1 MKVGCDSF
9 IDTYFKK
16 ATVKLSAFVLIPL
29 LYGCSSSQITFSC
42 TSNSKFE
49 GKDYPMFELTFSE
62 GFLNSRVFSPSFEE
76 WDTCERSNR
85 FVWCSSPNDG
95 KALRVNLHNGEFD
108 LQAKTFPNG
117 NPVFL
122 QGSCRKLVDQ
132 SSRGT

>member
-1 MKVGCDSF
+1 MKVDYSPVNDDC
-9 IDTYFKK
+9 FKR
-16 ATVKLSAFVLIPL
+16 APVNLLIL
-29 LYGCSSSQITFSC
+29 LLYTFLYGCSSSQITFSC

-76 WDTCERSNR
+76 WDTCERSYQ

-95 KALRVNLHNGEFD
+95 KALKVNLHNGEFD
-108 LQAKTFPNG
+108 LQANTFPNG